1 MRRPVVLSNNAAPL
15 EERIAALQAEIE
27 AICEARAKEIAKGSG
42 VPFQN
47 ILMMM
52 GQTANG
58 CQCKAALKMI
68 GDKKRDEDI
77 AARH

>member
-1 MRRPVVLSNNAAPL
+1 MRRPVVLSNNAPPL
-15 EERIAALQAEIE
+15 EERIAALQDEID
-27 AICEARAKEIAKGSG
+27 AICEARAREISKSSG

-68 GDKKRDEDI
+68 ADKKRDEDI